1 VKRSVVFAAVADD
14 DTGASDLA
22 GMLAGEGVHAILVLD
37 TAVLQEEIPQLDR
50 AQADRACHGFPRAA
64 AAARL

>member
-1 VKRSVVFAAVADD
+1 MNRSIVFAAVADD

-37 TAVLQEEIPQLDR
+37 ATVLEEEIPQLGQTDAIVLATASR
-50 AQADRACHGFPRAA
+50 D
-64 AAARL
+64 